1 MPQPRHHRR
10 ARNLST
16 RQKQIAQ
23 LISLEIQRLQ
33 NALDDGDEFTV
44 LDIDP
49 TSDIERVRAGAQQ
62 LLTEFHRQRLQDCG
76 LDHEPGPW
84 LEAIRTIR
92 RKIEN
97 ALAKLEQRHQEGQL
111 EQYVQTCRAERA
123 PLTKA

>member
-10 ARNLST
+10 ARNLRT
-16 RQKQIAQ
+16 RQIPLAQ
-23 LISLEIQRLQ
+23 LISVEIQRLQ
-33 NALDDGDEFTV
+33 NALDEGDEFTV

-49 TSDIERVRAGAQQ
+49 TSDIKRVRAGARQ
-62 LLTEFHRQRLQDCG
+62 LLTAFHRKQLRSCG

-97 ALAKLEQRHQEGQL
+97 ALAKLEQRHQENEL
-111 EQYVQTCRAERA
+111 SQYAKTCRTERA
-123 PLTKA
+123 LLTKA